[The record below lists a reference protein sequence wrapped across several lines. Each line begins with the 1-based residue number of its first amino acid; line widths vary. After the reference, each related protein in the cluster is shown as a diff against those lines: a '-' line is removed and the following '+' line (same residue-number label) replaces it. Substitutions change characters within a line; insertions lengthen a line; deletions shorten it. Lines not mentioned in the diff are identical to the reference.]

1 MEEKEVVKLSEENLE
16 AVAGGVRYKD
26 GVLGPIFQYTIQRG
40 DTLGELAKKYHT
52 TVNTLM
58 SLNTDTIVNK
68 NKIYAGHKMWICDNR
83 KYQ

>member
-1 MEEKEVVKLSEENLE
+1 MEENNVVRIAEEDLD
-16 AVAGGVRYKD
+16 AVAGGKRYKD
-26 GVLGPIFQYTIQRG
+26 GVLGPIFHYTIQRG

-58 SLNTDTIVNK
+58 SLNTDTIKDK

>member
-1 MEEKEVVKLSEENLE
+1 MEEKEVVKIAEEDLG

-26 GVLGPIFQYTIQRG
+26 GVLGPIFHYTIQRG

-58 SLNTDTIVNK
+58 NLNKDTIVDK
-68 NKIYAGHKMWICDNR
+68 NKIYAGRKMWICDNR
-83 KYQ
+83 KFQ

>member
-1 MEEKEVVKLSEENLE
+1 MEEKEVKITEEDLG
-16 AVAGGVRYKD
+16 AVAGGRYKD

-58 SLNTDTIVNK
+58 SLNKDTIVDK
-68 NKIYAGHKMWICDNR
+68 NKIYAGRKMWICDNR

>member
-1 MEEKEVVKLSEENLE
+1 MEDNNVVKIAEEDLG

-26 GVLGPIFQYTIQRG
+26 GVLGPVFHYTIQRG

-58 SLNTDTIVNK
+58 SLNTDTIKDK
-68 NKIYAGHKMWICDNR
+68 NKIYTGHKMWICDNR